1 MSMGDIKRA
10 MPPTE
15 LFSYHWLY
23 GIVSSACDWEGTH
36 LYLFKDNLSP
46 YFFADQAYLK
56 IV

>member
-56 IV
+56 MV